1 MTHAPGHRRWPGH
14 AVREQR
20 LDKRFRVCVN
30 GEVIADSRDVIRVEE
45 DDYPPRFYFPRG
57 DVKMNC
63 LSRSRTASHCPFKGA
78 AHYFSLGVAGAR
90 LDDAAWSYEDPYTE
104 HRDLKDRVAFYDEK
118 YSQLRIS
125 G

>member
-90 LDDAAWSYEDPYTE
+90 LDDAAWSYEDP
-104 HRDLKDRVAFYDEK
+104 R
-118 YSQLRIS
+118 
-125 G
+125 